1 MFFTAPYR
9 NALQRFDQ
17 PFAAAIAQDVAKQVA
32 HLAKQIKTDKK
43 KPVEKKK
50 VEDKKE

>member
-17 PFAAAIAQDVAKQVA
+17 PFAAAIAQDVAVQVA
-32 HLAKQIKTDKK
+32 KLAKQIEQKMSTIIKRTQ
-43 KPVEKKK
+43 PIF
-50 VEDKKE
+50 